1 MASRDNKKA
10 KVFQATMK
18 EALETFNLNKFKAW
32 MQKYN
37 KPLWNSFK
45 KSSETVQMATMCKY
59 ICNRTDLLGTEVHK
73 KARVWLREHNMKG
86 QIF

>member
-32 MQKYN
+32 IQKYN

-45 KSSETVQMATMCKY
+45 KSSETVQMATMCKC